1 MCALDYDMK
10 WMCCCSSRAV
20 IECEDL
26 CFKKW
31 EDIKEVF
38 RGKRKRLVP
47 WVLGKPPGG
56 GGIRA
61 GG

>member
-1 MCALDYDMK
+1 MCVLDYDMK
-10 WMCCCSSRAV
+10 WMCCCSSRA
-20 IECEDL
+20 IEYEDL

-31 EDIKEVF
+31 EDVKEVF

-61 GG
+61 WG